1 MFTTP
6 LEDFDY
12 DPLIING
19 EIVKGKVKL
28 SSCLRWETDLPVWW
42 EETIEIVVPAGF
54 IFNLASI
61 PWMFG
66 WFAGK
71 LGKHQRAACL
81 HDYLYCENIGSRQ
94 WADKQFDL
102 AMKQDGVASFRRR
115 GMWAAVRLGGWGAWK

>member
-6 LEDFDY
+6 IEDFDY
-12 DPLIING
+12 APVVIDG
-19 EIVKGKVKL
+19 VIVRGKVRL
-28 SSCLRWETDLPVWW
+28 TAPLVWETGP
-42 EETIEIVVPAGF
+42 IKIVVPAGF